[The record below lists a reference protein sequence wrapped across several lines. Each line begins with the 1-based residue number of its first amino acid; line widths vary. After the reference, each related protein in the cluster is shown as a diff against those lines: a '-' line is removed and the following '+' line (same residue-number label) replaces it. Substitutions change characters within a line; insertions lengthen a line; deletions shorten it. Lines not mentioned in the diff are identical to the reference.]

1 MHTKRLG
8 PGPITHMLTE
18 NGLTPMT
25 HRNCTSTHSTEK
37 QIDKYTHKN
46 KRL

>member
-1 MHTKRLG
+1 MHTKRLVHG
-8 PGPITHMLTE
+8 QTTHTITE
-18 NGLTPMT
+18 DGLTPMT